1 MNQDIY
7 IPPETPQQAVEEFY
21 REKRGSAPSIPE
33 ALQYLEEEI
42 IELAHEL
49 YCYDCD
55 EFLSEEG
62 EQDDESVAKE
72 LADVM
77 FTLYGVAIAADIDLD
92 KAFRLVVESNMRK
105 QKTPD
110 GKVHKVQKGES
121 YIEPDMSGALL

>member
-1 MNQDIY
+1 MNQAIY

-21 REKRGSAPSIPE
+21 REKRGSAPSIHE
-33 ALQYLEEEI
+33 ALQYLEEEM
-42 IELAHEL
+42 IELAYEL
-49 YCYDCD
+49 YCYDCH

-92 KAFRLVVESNMRK
+92 KAFRLVVESNMTK

-110 GKVHKVQKGES
+110 GKVQKGES